1 MRPAPAWGKVGA
13 SVRPAADR
21 RAPAARPAPQG
32 PGPRPGGQ
40 GMSDKPDTNMDPAP
54 TAPKG
59 TETGTPE
66 PGSPDA
72 AKTDTEKPETSRQE
86 TGTPPASIP
95 QTGAPQIDR
104 SARPSSRAGAA
115 SDHRASLF
123 FCHGMWSTGACFDL
137 LAGDLR
143 ALGYR
148 CHAPTLPG
156 HDVDPACP
164 PPEGLGRLS
173 MTDYVDALETELR
186 AFDPRAI
193 IVGHSMGGLL
203 AQLLA
208 ARGLGRGLILLAP
221 APMAG
226 ANTTHPSPSTIFL
239 PHLARWGFWRRP
251 HKPGWGRVRWGVF
264 NGVPEDEARAWYNAY
279 VWESGRALAELA
291 FWWADPGRATR
302 VDTARVTGPVH
313 IFAGRRDRITPLGFA
328 RHTARAYGDRA
339 SLTVLPD
346 AGHWLIGEPWRR
358 DTADRIA
365 ALLPALIRA
374 TAPADAKPD
383 AAS

>member
-1 MRPAPAWGKVGA
+1 
-13 SVRPAADR
+13 
-21 RAPAARPAPQG
+21 
-32 PGPRPGGQ
+32 
-40 GMSDKPDTNMDPAP
+40 MSDKPDTRKGQPPTAP
-54 TAPKG
+54 TTPKG

-72 AKTDTEKPETSRQE
+72 AKPDTEQPQASTPE

-95 QTGAPQIDR
+95 QANTPQTGPPETGTPETGR
-104 SARPSSRAGAA
+104 SAHPSSRAGATGA
-115 SDHRASLF
+115 HRASLF
-123 FCHGMWSTGACFDL
+123 FCHGMWSTGACFDM

-173 MTDYVDALETELR
+173 MTDYVDALEAEMR

-226 ANTTHPSPSTIFL
+226 ANTTHPSPSAIFL

-339 SLTVLPD
+339 TLTVLPD

-365 ALLPALIRA
+365 ALLPALIQA
-374 TAPADAKPD
+374 TADADATPD
-383 AAS
+383 PSGAGR